1 MITEK
6 PPDVPLYTKY
16 HFSASFA
23 VTVTVQL
30 APGDPEN
37 NSTRLR
43 PSLAAPSVIA
53 SEWVDPVSV
62 TDTTPSRAVSAN
74 DVKLSLTKLPQELLF
89 SPVAGRTKPLLVV

>member
-16 HFSASFA
+16 HFSASFG

-43 PSLAAPSVIA
+43 PSLAVPSVIA

-62 TDTTPSRAVSAN
+62 TETAPSRAVSISSVPLEFQS
-74 DVKLSLTKLPQELLF
+74 DPQVLLF
-89 SPVAGRTKPLLVV
+89 SPVAGRIIPLLEV